1 MRLFSKTKK
10 EEVKVYQETNE
21 NLEKIKDETESGI
34 EKLEN
39 EIKEKNERLNTILE
53 KIQLSK
59 KEYDE
64 IVGKIIQ
71 SKKELRAHGTLQVNT
86 NETRIN
92 NQNIDDISK
101 DISDSKIE
109 IKNIQDDIAK
119 KIEINEELEEKIR
132 RNQLFFSDLENQKKK
147 INEELNQ
154 RKNELEVIK
163 KRLGEMKN
171 TDIKNNEGDDS
182 KNLVEAASQIVATSN
197 KRLQDTMKELDVI
210 RQLLDKERK
219 AHNET
224 RKKLQ
229 N

>member
-71 SKKELRAHGTLQVNT
+71 SKKDLRTHGTLQVNT

-119 KIEINEELEEKIR
+119 KIE
-132 RNQLFFSDLENQKKK
+132 

>member
-71 SKKELRAHGTLQVNT
+71 SKKDLRTHGTLQVNT

-109 IKNIQDDIAK
+109 IKNIQDDITK